1 MVKKPKLENN
11 KDIGVKA
18 IETAIGEKIQ
28 TPDEAIKGLQ
38 DEVEY
43 LQDAVFN
50 LKKIVYELAKVSEN
64 IIVDVCE
71 TKSGKGL
78 IISFFNSDDH
88 EDKRFASFILPNH
101 DSK

>member
-1 MVKKPKLENN
+1 MVKKPKLENT

-18 IETAIGEKIQ
+18 IEAATGEKIQ
-28 TPDEAIKGLQ
+28 TVDEQLKELQ

-50 LKKIVYELAKVSEN
+50 LKKVVYELAKGSDS
-64 IIVDVCE
+64 IIVDMGE

-78 IISFFNSDDH
+78 IISFFDSEDH

-101 DSK
+101 NSK

>member
-1 MVKKPKLENN
+1 MVKKPKLETT

-18 IETAIGEKIQ
+18 IEAATGEKIQ
-28 TPDEAIKGLQ
+28 TPDEQLKELQ

-50 LKKIVYELAKVSEN
+50 LKKVVFELAKVSGN
-64 IIVDVCE
+64 IIVDSNE

-78 IISFFNSDDH
+78 IISFFDSEDH
-88 EDKRFASFILPNH
+88 EDKRFASFILPNNI
-101 DSK
+101 SK

>member
-1 MVKKPKLENN
+1 MVKKPKLENT

-18 IETAIGEKIQ
+18 IEAATGEKIQ
-28 TPDEAIKGLQ
+28 TVDEQLKELQ

-50 LKKIVYELAKVSEN
+50 LKKVVFELAKGSEN
-64 IIVDVCE
+64 IIVDMGE

-78 IISFFNSDDH
+78 IISFFDSEDH

-101 DSK
+101 NSK

>member
-1 MVKKPKLENN
+1 MVKKPKLENT

-18 IETAIGEKIQ
+18 IEAATGEKIQ
-28 TPDEAIKGLQ
+28 TPDEQIKELQ

-43 LQDAVFN
+43 LNDAVLN
-50 LKKIVYELAKVSEN
+50 LKKVVYELAKASEN
-64 IIVDVCE
+64 LIVDMGE

-78 IISFFNSDDH
+78 IISFFDSEDH

-101 DSK
+101 NSK

>member
-1 MVKKPKLENN
+1 MVKKPKLENT

-18 IETAIGEKIQ
+18 IEAATGEKIQ
-28 TPDEAIKGLQ
+28 TVDEQLKELQ

-50 LKKIVYELAKVSEN
+50 LKKVVFELAKGSEN
-64 IIVDVCE
+64 IIVDMGE

-78 IISFFNSDDH
+78 IISFFDSDDH

-101 DSK
+101 NSK